1 MRRVFLA
8 LLVVLAVLAACTA
21 LPAQAADP
29 AQAETPQPGW
39 SIQHSGSTATL
50 RDVACL
56 STTHCFATGD
66 AGTLLVTTD
75 SGRVWHRQRLPAT
88 VPAAAPLFQLTCAG
102 PATCYA
108 IARPDIVLVTHDGG
122 TVWTA
127 RILPVRV
134 PGLTVPPAE
143 CPDGIV
149 VQLGGY
155 QAPNPPAGWVLCGLG
170 LLDVSCVNA
179 MNCYAVASNSPAYD
193 VTGEASASAPPA
205 SIWLTRNGGVT
216 WRPQQIPYGVR
227 CNGDCASTSSYDY
240 PLYWVSC
247 ASGGPCWAGGEN
259 TVGSHEGFASALLTT
274 PGPGKRWRMAGCAG
288 GDSCVEQPT
297 DFADCPVSGTCYLA
311 EVANPFGAGTS
322 VSRNAALV
330 SVPANV
336 YALDIACPAAKSCV
350 MAGLFGSITA
360 TVNGKTFRTEHS
372 PVKVTLY
379 GVTCP
384 STRVCYVV
392 GAHGTILRGG
402 LLPPPRQRPGSTL
415 FSLITP
421 ARHSSVLR
429 TECDART

>member
-21 LPAQAADP
+21 LPAQAAGP
-29 AQAETPQPGW
+29 AQAETSQPGW

-108 IARPDIVLVTHDGG
+108 IARPDIVLVTHDSG

-127 RILPVRV
+127 HILPVRV
-134 PGLTVPPAE
+134 PALTVPQAG

-155 QAPNPPAGWVLCGLG
+155 QPPNPPAGWVLCGLG

-193 VTGEASASAPPA
+193 VTGEASASAPPRVHLA
-205 SIWLTRNGGVT
+205 D
-216 WRPQQIPYGVR
+216 Q
-227 CNGDCASTSSYDY
+227 
-240 PLYWVSC
+240 
-247 ASGGPCWAGGEN
+247 
-259 TVGSHEGFASALLTT
+259 
-274 PGPGKRWRMAGCAG
+274 KRRSDLDAA
-288 GDSCVEQPT
+288 
-297 DFADCPVSGTCYLA
+297 
-311 EVANPFGAGTS
+311 ANPL
-322 VSRNAALV
+322 RCALQRRLRKHV
-330 SVPANV
+330 LIRLSAV
-336 YALDIACPAAKSCV
+336 LGFLCV
-350 MAGLFGSITA
+350 R
-360 TVNGKTFRTEHS
+360 RTMLGRRREH
-372 PVKVTLY
+372 
-379 GVTCP
+379 G
-384 STRVCYVV
+384 
-392 GAHGTILRGG
+392 
-402 LLPPPRQRPGSTL
+402 RQP
-415 FSLITP
+415 
-421 ARHSSVLR
+421 
-429 TECDART
+429 